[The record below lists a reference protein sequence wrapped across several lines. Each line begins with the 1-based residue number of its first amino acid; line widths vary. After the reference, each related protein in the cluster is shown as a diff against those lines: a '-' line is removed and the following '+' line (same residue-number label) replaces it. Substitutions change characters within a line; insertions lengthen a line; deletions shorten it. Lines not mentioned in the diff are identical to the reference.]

1 MPVPATQPNAVSSLG
16 ENCTVVIFGASGDL
30 TRRKLFPALYNL
42 LLDGKLP
49 ASTHIIG
56 VARSPWDDASFAS
69 EMRASVAEHSRRP
82 LDNALWKQLEGNMH
96 VLELDFNN
104 ASEFSRLET
113 LLRSLESAGASDR
126 GKSTRL
132 FYLAVPPSI
141 APAILTGLSQ
151 SALTTRQ
158 STEVG
163 RRVEDQADAICRVV
177 IEKPFGADLRSA
189 KALNASLREVFDE
202 SQIFRIDHYLG
213 KETVQNLLV
222 FRFANNL
229 FEPLWNREHI
239 DNVQIT
245 VSEDIG
251 VGTRGAFF
259 EQTGLLR
266 DVVQNH
272 ALQLL
277 ALTAMEAPISLSA
290 DDVRD
295 EKVRV
300 LRCLRPLDP
309 SGVARNVVRGQYT
322 DGHSRDGKGNVLQG
336 YTKEANVSSKS
347 EVETF
352 VALRLFVDNWRWGG
366 VPFYVRAGKR
376 LPHRVTEIA
385 LQFKRLPHRLFS
397 TPDGGIAPNVLSIRI
412 QPDEQIA
419 LRFYTKEP
427 GSKTVLRNMAMEFEY
442 GSAFGGNTP
451 EAYERLL
458 LDALRGDATLFTRDD
473 EVEQQWRFVDRI
485 REAWA
490 AYEGTP
496 PPHYEAGTWGPESA
510 DELITR
516 DGRSWRK
523 P

>member
-1 MPVPATQPNAVSSLG
+1 MILSMPAPPPPAPATGGPVGQA
-16 ENCTVVIFGASGDL
+16 CTVVVFGASGDL

-49 ASTHIIG
+49 PTTHIVG
-56 VARSPWDDASFAS
+56 VARSPWDDATFAS
-69 EMRASVAEHSRRP
+69 EMRAAVALYSRRP
-82 LDNALWKQLEGNMH
+82 LDDALWAKLEGRMH
-96 VLELDFNN
+96 FTDLDFND
-104 ASEFSRLET
+104 AHDFARLEA
-113 LLRSLESAGASDR
+113 LLKSFEESDTASR
-126 GKSTRL
+126 TRL
-132 FYLAVPPSI
+132 FYLAVPPSV
-141 APAILTGLSQ
+141 APAILTGLKHGD
-151 SALTTRQ
+151 LVTRQ
-158 STEVG
+158 AQIHA
-163 RRVEDQADAICRVV
+163 RREGDQEPPVCRVV
-177 IEKPFGADLRSA
+177 VEKPFGADLPSA

-245 VSEDIG
+245 VAEDIG

-277 ALTAMEAPISLSA
+277 SLTAMEAPISLSA

-300 LRCLRPLDP
+300 LRCLRALDP
-309 SGVARNVVRGQYT
+309 SGVARNVVRGQYAAGGT
-322 DGHSRDGKGNVLQG
+322 KDGPSLPYVR
-336 YTKEANVSSKS
+336 EANVSPKS

-376 LPHRVTEIA
+376 MPHRVTEIA

-397 TPDGGIAPNVLSIRI
+397 TPDGGIAPNVLAIRI

-485 REAWA
+485 REAWK
-490 AYEGTP
+490 AYEGSP
-496 PPHYEAGTWGPESA
+496 PPHYDAGTWGPEAA

-516 DGRSWRK
+516 DGRSWRR